1 MQRRL
6 GKFSAE
12 GIYFGAENGR
22 YRGRR
27 FGPER
32 AEAVKKGQ
40 RKLAFFAPFAA

>member
-6 GKFSAE
+6 KNFRPREFMS
-12 GIYFGAENGR
+12 GR
-22 YRGRR
+22 KTAGTGGRR

-40 RKLAFFAPFAA
+40 TKLAFFAPFAA